1 MQLLLVLISGAVL
14 LGLVA
19 WGQRPE
25 HVVPTWLYLLV
36 AAPLAWVRLFGGDD
50 DDAPSGPRKGLGIA
64 YLFVASAFLVVVGSV
79 GLALRGAWGE
89 FLWPALPLGG
99 VVFVLALLAVWFNA
113 RR

>member
-1 MQLLLVLISGAVL
+1 MRLLIVLISGAVL

-25 HVVPTWLYLLV
+25 HHVPTWLYLLV
-36 AAPLAWVRLFGGDD
+36 AAPLAWVRLFGDD
-50 DDAPSGPRKGLGIA
+50 DESSGTRKGLGVA
-64 YLFVASAFLVVVGSV
+64 YLFVASAFLVVAGSV
-79 GLALRGAWGE
+79 GLALRGSWGA

-99 VVFVLALLAVWFNA
+99 GVFVLALLAAWFNA